1 MKEVGLDAMRGY
13 STTIRGS
20 RVKSVIFIGSLF
32 LYTLAYTLL
41 APLGESRVLDRGLLI
56 LFVVLE
62 VIGTFFFYL
71 SCSKQYSRS
80 YKHVNSLVNSLVA
93 FCLLC
98 IGYAIVELAVGD
110 VQKVTSNLPTIISV
124 SLSLPA
130 SLYYLR
136 NQNPISPGKIV
147 FWLFLPIYLCSFLDN
162 FLQFRVVGGY
172 SEDVFLHGVNVSY
185 NFVILTPLALFA
197 YKDKKWIGSLL
208 MLLLSIL
215 VFLCAKR
222 GAILCQGL
230 IILIFFFRSPYK
242 FDRRVFFALCLGGLL
257 VSIPVVSRIQNMEV
271 SPLDRFEDSSGS
283 GRAQI
288 YTKIFDGVM
297 RSSFGSLLFGHGF
310 YATSDYTKQ
319 SLEFNI
325 AVVAHNDWLE
335 VAYDFGLVGLIL
347 YLSILLSILRSVI
360 KSERRESNLLLIT
373 LAIFLVRTSFSM
385 VYADKGSVIYY
396 LGIGLIFLDGLANKS
411 AKQMRQ

>member
-1 MKEVGLDAMRGY
+1 
-13 STTIRGS
+13 
-20 RVKSVIFIGSLF
+20 
-32 LYTLAYTLL
+32 
-41 APLGESRVLDRGLLI
+41 
-56 LFVVLE
+56 
-62 VIGTFFFYL
+62 
-71 SCSKQYSRS
+71 
-80 YKHVNSLVNSLVA
+80 
-93 FCLLC
+93 
-98 IGYAIVELAVGD
+98 
-110 VQKVTSNLPTIISV
+110 
-124 SLSLPA
+124 
-130 SLYYLR
+130 
-136 NQNPISPGKIV
+136 
-147 FWLFLPIYLCSFLDN
+147 
-162 FLQFRVVGGY
+162 
-172 SEDVFLHGVNVSY
+172 
-185 NFVILTPLALFA
+185 
-197 YKDKKWIGSLL
+197 
-208 MLLLSIL
+208 
-215 VFLCAKR
+215 
-222 GAILCQGL
+222 
-230 IILIFFFRSPYK
+230 
-242 FDRRVFFALCLGGLL
+242 
-257 VSIPVVSRIQNMEV
+257 MEV

-411 AKQMRQ
+411 EKQMRQ